1 MYFESLSELA
11 EILKVCVFSNCS
23 FLCLAPRKA
32 REENFN
38 AERAPRDPP
47 FTAYI
52 ANLSYDVDTETVM
65 EFFGHLNIK
74 GMDFLLLP
82 ILHPEMIE
90 QTCFYRCPAPS

>member
-1 MYFESLSELA
+1 MYP
-11 EILKVCVFSNCS
+11 

-74 GMDFLLLP
+74 GMHNSP
-82 ILHPEMIE
+82 IYDEC
-90 QTCFYRCPAPS
+90 QTQSA